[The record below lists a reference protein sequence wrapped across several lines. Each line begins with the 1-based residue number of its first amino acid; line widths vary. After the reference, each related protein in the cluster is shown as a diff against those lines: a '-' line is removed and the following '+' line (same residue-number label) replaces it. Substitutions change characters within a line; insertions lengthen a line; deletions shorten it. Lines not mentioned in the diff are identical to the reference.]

1 MIQLGPDPHKWPE
14 PFKSR
19 YAERLKSSRRASFT
33 YSKYQ
38 QDPHGYARDILKVTL
53 TDEQSECLSSILV
66 NRYTLAKASH
76 DVGKTF
82 LASVATN
89 WWFDC
94 WDRHIVYITAPTWDQ
109 ALGLTFKA
117 VRTHRR
123 ELQLPGRILDT
134 GWVKD
139 LNPLLEGAHY
149 IRAFNAERGEGF
161 QGEHEAP
168 ILIIFEE
175 GPGVPKYIWE
185 AAKGLMG
192 SADCRMFVIGNPTD
206 ENTDFGLASEN
217 PAYNVITIKALDH
230 PNITAQLQSQLQPYP
245 KAVSLTWLYEMLRDE
260 CEVIDS
266 LIEDAFEW
274 HSLPDIERALN
285 GQPLTGEKWLYMPNA
300 VFQGRVLGEFP
311 TQADQNVI
319 PKGWLTNLPR
329 IELKDEWE
337 PELGCDPARFGDDR
351 SSIFTRR
358 GPCLLKGREIRKI
371 DADEVASKCRDDAN
385 EAAQNW
391 KPGLSREQHISLA
404 KRFKI
409 KIDVTGGLGVAPV
422 VLLRSWGYNPVE
434 VNSSAAAK
442 DSEQYKNVRSELWF
456 EQRERARS
464 KRLDL
469 SRLPKEIRT
478 KLERELSTPRYK
490 APGQKV
496 VEEKA
501 KTKERLGASPDL
513 ADGANLAFYEPKQT
527 EFQVIGRIL
536 G

>member
-1 MIQLGPDPHKWPE
+1 M
-14 PFKSR
+14 
-19 YAERLKSSRRASFT
+19 
-33 YSKYQ
+33 
-38 QDPHGYARDILKVTL
+38 
-53 TDEQSECLSSILV
+53 
-66 NRYTLAKASH
+66 
-76 DVGKTF
+76 GKTF

-89 WWFDC
+89 WWYDC
-94 WDRHIVYITAPTWDQ
+94 WDKHIVYITAPTWDQ

-139 LNPLLEGAHY
+139 TNPLFEGAHY

-206 ENTDFGLASEN
+206 ENTDFGLAAEN
-217 PAYNVITIKALDH
+217 SAYNVITIKALDH
-230 PNITAQLQSQLQPYP
+230 PNITSQVECRPAPYP

-260 CEVIDS
+260 CERVES
-266 LIEDAFEW
+266 LTEDAFEW
-274 HSLPDIERALN
+274 HSLPEVERALN
-285 GQPLTGEKWLYMPNA
+285 GEPVTGETWIYMPNA

-319 PKGWLTNLPR
+319 PKGWLRSLQR
-329 IELKDEWE
+329 IEIQEQWK

-351 SSIFTRR
+351 STIFTRR
-358 GPCLLKGREIRKI
+358 GPCVLKGREIHKM
-371 DADEVASKCRDDAN
+371 DADEVAAKCRDDAI
-385 EAAQNW
+385 EAAENW
-391 KPGLSREQHISLA
+391 KPSLSRDRHIEIA
-404 KRFKI
+404 KRLKI

-434 VNSSAAAK
+434 VNSSSSAK
-442 DSEQYKNVRSELWF
+442 DPEQYKNIRSELWF
-456 EQRERARS
+456 EMRARASS
-464 KRLDL
+464 KMLDL
-469 SRLPKEIRT
+469 SRLPKELRK
-478 KLERELSTPRYK
+478 KLERELSAPQYK
-490 APGQKV
+490 APAQKI

-501 KTKERLGASPDL
+501 KTKERLGESPDL
-513 ADGANLAFYEPKQT
+513 ADGCNLAFYEPSEKRSRV
-527 EFQVIGRIL
+527 FSW
-536 G
+536 